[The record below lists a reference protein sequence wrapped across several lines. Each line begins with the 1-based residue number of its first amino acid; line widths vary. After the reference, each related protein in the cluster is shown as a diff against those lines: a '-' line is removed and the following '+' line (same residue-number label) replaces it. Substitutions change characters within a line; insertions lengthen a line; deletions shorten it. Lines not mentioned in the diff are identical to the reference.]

1 MPDRLEGRGSA
12 PAPGG
17 AESHLDST
25 KGRHHDASVRTT
37 ITLEPDV
44 AEQLE
49 RAARVSGKTFKT
61 TVNEALRIG
70 LGLTGKSIE
79 PPRFQIRSFVNG
91 LQPGI
96 DPDKMNQLLDQLEA
110 EDVARKHQG

>member
-1 MPDRLEGRGSA
+1 M
-12 PAPGG
+12 
-17 AESHLDST
+17 
-25 KGRHHDASVRTT
+25 RTT
-37 ITLEPDV
+37 LTLEPDV

-49 RAARVSGKTFKT
+49 RIARSSGKSIKA

-70 LGLTGKSIE
+70 LGIANKPVN
-79 PPRFQIRSFVNG
+79 PPKFRISAFING

-110 EDVARKHQG
+110 EETVRKLQG

>member
-1 MPDRLEGRGSA
+1 M
-12 PAPGG
+12 
-17 AESHLDST
+17 
-25 KGRHHDASVRTT
+25 RTT
-37 ITLEPDV
+37 LTLEADV
-44 AEQLE
+44 AEKLE
-49 RAARVSGKTFKT
+49 RTARLSGKGIKA

-70 LGLTGKSIE
+70 LGIVNKPIE
-79 PPRFQIRSFVNG
+79 PPKFQIRAFVNG